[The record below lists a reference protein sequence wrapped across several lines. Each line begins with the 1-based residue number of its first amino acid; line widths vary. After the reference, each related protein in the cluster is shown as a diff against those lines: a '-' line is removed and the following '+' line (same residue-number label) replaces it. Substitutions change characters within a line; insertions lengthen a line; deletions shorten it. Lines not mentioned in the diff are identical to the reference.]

1 MLKGGATLQNALG
14 CLSTMHEQRREPR
27 LPVTKVGTRE
37 TRRIID
43 RNPGILGG
51 APVFRGTRV
60 PVRILMEQIEA
71 GDRLDEFL
79 HDYPT
84 VKREQAVAL
93 LEHTAQLMRNV
104 E

>member
-1 MLKGGATLQNALG
+1 MKGGDTLQNAPG
-14 CLSTMHEQRREPR
+14 CLRTMHEQRREPR
-27 LPVTKVGTRE
+27 LPVTRVGTEE
-37 TRRIID
+37 TTRIID

-51 APVFRGTRV
+51 APVFRGSRV
-60 PVRILMEQIEA
+60 PVRILVEQLEA

-79 HDYPT
+79 DDYPT

-93 LEHTAQLMRNV
+93 LDRTAQLMRNV